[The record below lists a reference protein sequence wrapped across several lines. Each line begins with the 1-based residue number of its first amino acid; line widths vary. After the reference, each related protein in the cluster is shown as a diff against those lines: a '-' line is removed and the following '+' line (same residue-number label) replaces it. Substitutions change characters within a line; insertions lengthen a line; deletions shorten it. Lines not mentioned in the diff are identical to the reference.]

1 MVSTIFLLVR
11 GCAVHGDLL
20 RGSMISMAL
29 LDGMGCSTFTELGE
43 EEIASVSHAS
53 SGRTAEHLAGVSSM
67 MLLH

>member
-1 MVSTIFLLVR
+1 
-11 GCAVHGDLL
+11 
-20 RGSMISMAL
+20 MAL